1 MVDGTEF
8 LDGAVSFWFLATKLF
23 SQVTFDIGLEDESKS
38 KYLVAGKT
46 DDLKVL
52 LLVLLIQFL
61 ETCSTGNL
69 RLHQCNSQRR
79 RCRFTSILRR
89 ETTKFR
95 VF

>member
-23 SQVTFDIGLEDESKS
+23 SQVTFNIGLEDES

-61 ETCSTGNL
+61 ETCSTRNL